1 MLLISI
7 VVLIITLRYININK
21 HTMNERRKMYLK
33 NLNN

>member
-7 VVLIITLRYININK
+7 VLIITLRYININK